1 VQTKLAFHYVSSD
14 VPYFPF
20 VLSHLSSCFLS
31 ASQCK
36 LSVMISSSCRH
47 HDSLTISIHFIPP
60 FLALCW
66 HVVFLFSQSLVLW
79 LCCLVLFFPH
89 PRAPTFCACR
99 FSRQLW
105 QEISTSYWFE
115 FQIVS
120 TYPFC
125 DLIHFSSIFVYIR
138 ICRCYALHSFGT
150 SSQLCLSLL
159 CDMFSPPTFP
169 WLLISFCFP
178 PPSHLYH
185 DQICF

>member
-1 VQTKLAFHYVSSD
+1 MTCC
-14 VPYFPF
+14 
-20 VLSHLSSCFLS
+20 VLVLPISCVAVIVF
-31 ASQCK
+31 
-36 LSVMISSSCRH
+36 SC
-47 HDSLTISIHFIPP
+47 
-60 FLALCW
+60 
-66 HVVFLFSQSLVLW
+66 VFL
-79 LCCLVLFFPH
+79 FPH

-125 DLIHFSSIFVYIR
+125 YLIHFSSIFVYIR
-138 ICRCYALHSFGT
+138 ICRCYALHSFVGT

-169 WLLISFCFP
+169 PLLISFCFP